1 MSSNIRNLG
10 INTIK
15 ADFNKL
21 LEVKANEL
29 MTLELDRRER
39 AYNTKTL
46 TAAERFRKS
55 DLESDDEEA
64 RNFASE
70 GGIEKYIEQA
80 RESYGDF
87 DPSGVKIPDEMLEE
101 TKVEV
106 STLVCDSFIVG
117 TGLNNAHTWYPYQL
131 ISAFG
136 EWKPVQNAEGKYSAF
151 ATLTANIS
159 DPYNFGLWRLAF
171 NPLKQLFDKAPK
183 GIRQYNSPINPL
195 VPVILAGFKQSHGI
209 EYSEWAKE
217 GLEWLVPQ
225 ELLKAML
232 CSVPELS
239 VSERLELRNT
249 AVTDKTGPRAGK
261 LNDVATCIKLNHL
274 TGSAIDHLPK
284 FAKYMV
290 LQTWCAHPSNWNKYS
305 IVDPSN
311 WDAKPDPLVPVSVV
325 QTAQPAKFSFA
336 NSSKGIW

>member
-29 MTLELDRRER
+29 MALEIDRRQR
-39 AYNTKTL
+39 AYDVKIL
-46 TAAERFRKS
+46 TAAERFRRS
-55 DLESDDEEA
+55 DLGSDDEES
-64 RNFASE
+64 RNQASE
-70 GGIEKYIEQA
+70 AGLEAYIEQA

-87 DPSGVKIPDEMLEE
+87 DPSGVSIPEEMLEE

-106 STLVCDSFIVG
+106 STLVCDKFISDNN
-117 TGLNNAHTWYPYQL
+117 LNNAHSWYPYQL
-131 ISAFG
+131 IAAFG
-136 EWKPVQNAEGKYSAF
+136 EWKPVQNSAGKYDAL
-151 ATLTANIS
+151 ATLTANVS
-159 DPYNFGLWRLAF
+159 DSHNFGLWRLAL
-171 NPLKQLFDKAPK
+171 NPLTALFNKAPK

-195 VPVILAGFKQSHGI
+195 VPVILAGFKQAHNI
-209 EYSEWAKE
+209 EYSEWDRS
-217 GLEWLVPQ
+217 GLEWLVPRH
-225 ELLKAML
+225 LLEAML
-232 CSVPELS
+232 CSVPQLS

-284 FAKYMV
+284 LAKYMV
-290 LQTWCAHPSNWNKYS
+290 LQTWCAHPSNWNKYA
-305 IVDPSN
+305 IVDPSK
-311 WDAKPDPLVPVSVV
+311 WDTKPDPLVPVSVI

-336 NSSKGIW
+336 TSSKGIW

>member
-10 INTIK
+10 ISSIK
-15 ADFNKL
+15 GDFNKL

-39 AYNTKTL
+39 AYNTKIL
-46 TAAERFRKS
+46 TAAERFRKADS
-55 DLESDDEEA
+55 MSVDEEIRSQA
-64 RNFASE
+64 TE
-70 GGIEKYIEQA
+70 GGIDKYIEQA

-87 DPSGVKIPDEMLEE
+87 DPSGVKIPEEMLEE

-106 STLVCDSFIVG
+106 STLVCDEFIIAN
-117 TGLNNAHTWYPYQL
+117 GLNTAHTWYPYQL
-131 ISAFG
+131 IAAFG
-136 EWKPVQNAEGKYSAF
+136 EWKPVQNAAGKYDAL
-151 ATLTANIS
+151 ATLTANIG
-159 DPYNFGLWRLAF
+159 DAYNFGLWRLAL
-171 NPLKQLFDKAPK
+171 NPLKQLFEKAPK

-195 VPVILAGFKQSHGI
+195 VPIILAGFKQAHNI
-209 EYSEWAKE
+209 EYSEWDTV

-225 ELLKAML
+225 ELLKAMV

-239 VSERLELRNT
+239 VSERLEHRNT
-249 AVTDKTGPRAGK
+249 AVTDKLGPRAGK

-274 TGSAIDHLPK
+274 AGTSIDHLPK
-284 FAKYMV
+284 YAKYMV

-311 WDAKPDPLVPVSVV
+311 WDTKPDPLVPVSVI

-336 NSSKGIW
+336 TSSKGIW